1 MRRNTYLLTALLS
14 AGLMACHNEPAF
26 KVEGTVSGAAD
37 KMLYLEHTSLEGIV
51 KVDSVKLMRVER
63 FTFRVLVRILLIFI
77 GFDWIIR

>member
-37 KMLYLEHTSLEGIV
+37 LLLFLVFFCLEGIV
-51 KVDSVKLMRVER
+51 
-63 FTFRVLVRILLIFI
+63 
-77 GFDWIIR
+77 

>member
-37 KMLYLEHTSLEGIV
+37 KMLYLEHTSLEG
-51 KVDSVKLMRVER
+51 KSR
-63 FTFRVLVRILLIFI
+63 FCQV
-77 GFDWIIR
+77 G